1 MKVDERYA
9 EVFKP
14 GTYPDLTY
22 VTRQSGE
29 TKYTYEERLQQSLR
43 IDGYLTYIAGPSK
56 TGKTVLCENVIGQE
70 NIVSMSGNDFARAA
84 DFWGQSGKNR
94 TFHECSNKRRKYGF
108 IRK

>member
-1 MKVDERYA
+1 MDERYA

-70 NIVSMSGNDFARAA
+70 NIVSMYGNDFARAA
-84 DFWGQSGKNR
+84 DFWGQSEKKR

>member
-1 MKVDERYA
+1 MDERYA

-56 TGKTVLCENVIGQE
+56 TEKTVLCENVIGQE

-84 DFWGQSGKNR
+84 DFWGAIG
-94 TFHECSNKRRKYGF
+94 NKTGLSMSAQ
-108 IRK
+108 ISEENMDLSENE

>member
-29 TKYTYEERLQQSLR
+29 TKYTYEER
-43 IDGYLTYIAGPSK
+43 
-56 TGKTVLCENVIGQE
+56 
-70 NIVSMSGNDFARAA
+70 
-84 DFWGQSGKNR
+84 
-94 TFHECSNKRRKYGF
+94 
-108 IRK
+108 

>member
-1 MKVDERYA
+1 MDERYA

-70 NIVSMSGNDFARAA
+70 NIVSMYGNDLPE
-84 DFWGQSGKNR
+84 QLISGGNRKKNGLSMNAQIS
-94 TFHECSNKRRKYGF
+94 EENMDLSENE
-108 IRK
+108 